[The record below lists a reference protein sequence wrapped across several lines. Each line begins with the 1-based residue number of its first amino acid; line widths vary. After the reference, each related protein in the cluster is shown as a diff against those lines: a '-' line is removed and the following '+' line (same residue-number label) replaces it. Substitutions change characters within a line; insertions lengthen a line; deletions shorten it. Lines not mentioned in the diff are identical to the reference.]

1 MTQHGA
7 VSRVKQRCTGRGLQA
22 RLMNRP
28 TNNGRIGSQRLLQ
41 VAVAEYPDLL
51 NQALKK
57 AGAISNS
64 ETVAWTSPL
73 SKDQFKEF
81 QDQAALEKIGVANFI
96 TYPLS
101 KFWPKGGPVW
111 DATGIT
117 NSGRSVL
124 VEAKAHIPEAASP
137 ASGASP
143 KSLAHIEASLE
154 AARKHYAPKSSTLA
168 CCNIC
173 TVAPNACRSKR
184 VIHSVYSSVSS
195 IRQIAASY
203 SQISRPAGQRHASAA
218 RLVRVRCMRLLG
230 SLLCFH
236 WISPAC

>member
-1 MTQHGA
+1 
-7 VSRVKQRCTGRGLQA
+7 
-22 RLMNRP
+22 MNRP

-154 AARKHYAPKSSTLA
+154 AARKHYAPKSTAVWSGTFYQYANRLA
-168 CCNIC
+168 HQYYLQKLNNI
-173 TVAPNACRSKR
+173 P
-184 VIHSVYSSVSS
+184 
-195 IRQIAASY
+195 
-203 SQISRPAGQRHASAA
+203 
-218 RLVRVRCMRLLG
+218 
-230 SLLCFH
+230 SLLIFLNFINATEIDGPTSELEWEGAVRLIH
-236 WISPAC
+236 AVLGLPKSLQSHGIYHAYIDAKSINVRA